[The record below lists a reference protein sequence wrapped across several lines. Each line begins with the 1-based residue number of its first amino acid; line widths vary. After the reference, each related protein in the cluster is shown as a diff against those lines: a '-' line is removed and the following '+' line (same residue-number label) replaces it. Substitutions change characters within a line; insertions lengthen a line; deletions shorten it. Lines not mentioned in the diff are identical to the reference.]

1 MLSACTT
8 PTQSSGHVE
17 VCDTM
22 GSSIYTIISP
32 HLAAS
37 QPGWVDSLR
46 AGPCS
51 TTYAGVFFTGL
62 RVRDKKWVAELL
74 LVDLSG
80 RVTSFL
86 VSHSGYQVMKGWTE
100 ARMCS
105 RAATVLGVG
114 CCLKQPV
121 EAVTP
126 RS

>member
-1 MLSACTT
+1 
-8 PTQSSGHVE
+8 
-17 VCDTM
+17 M

-37 QPGWVDSLR
+37 QPGWADSLR

-86 VSHSGYQVMKGWTE
+86 VSHSGYQVMEGLRQGAIYMGSCAKNV
-100 ARMCS
+100 AS
-105 RAATVLGVG
+105 
-114 CCLKQPV
+114 CLNQPV
-121 EAVTP
+121 KSAQ
-126 RS
+126 